1 MRGTLSGV
9 ERKFLSPGKTS
20 DPRESGRNDPRA
32 ADELLPLVY
41 GELRSLARARMASEP
56 AGQTLEPT
64 GLVHEAYL
72 RLLRSK
78 QLDFRDRAYFFAAA
92 AQAMQRILVERARR
106 YAAAKHGGRQQRV
119 TFDPE
124 RLATASEVKAEEILA
139 LDEALGR
146 LDQLDED
153 MAQVVRL
160 RFFAGM
166 TVAETTELVG
176 RSRRTVERQWTAAR
190 AWLHRELTS
199 GTDS

>member
-1 MRGTLSGV
+1 MKARFSKAGNQASNG
-9 ERKFLSPGKTS
+9 ETS
-20 DPRESGRNDPRA
+20 DLRESGQDDPRA
-32 ADELLPLVY
+32 AAELLPLVY
-41 GELRSLARARMASEP
+41 GELRTLARARMAQEP

-78 QLDFRDRAYFFAAA
+78 ELDFRDRAYFFAAA

-106 YAAAKHGGRQQRV
+106 YAAVKHGGRQQRV
-119 TFDPE
+119 TLDPE
-124 RLATASEVKAEEILA
+124 HMATASEERVDDVLA

-146 LDQLDED
+146 LEQLDEG

-190 AWLHRELTS
+190 AWLHRELTPES
-199 GTDS
+199 GT